1 MAVGKNFLE
10 NLTVAMYE
18 NSFTVYREFVQNA
31 ADSIDKAI
39 EEGLLDKEE
48 AIIDIAIDYNK
59 RKVSVHDNAM
69 GIPMRDFKKK
79 MMDVADSE
87 KDRNTDKGFRGIGR
101 LAGLGYCD
109 TLIFRTT
116 VKGENKESIIKWN
129 GVLLKEIVADSSQH
143 PSSDELIDMIT
154 DISYLDAEKEDHFF
168 EVIME
173 DVIFE
178 SDDLLDAEQVINY
191 LQAVAPVPYANYFSF
206 YEKIHMYA
214 KKEGFKIDEYT
225 VLVNG
230 NPLFKPYR
238 MGLYEG
244 TTESKKQYDEIYDIE
259 FKKFLANDGTPVA
272 WLWYG
277 IAKYEKYIPVIND
290 MRCIRLRKENIQI
303 GDENALGYPKYF
315 KESRGNGYFIG
326 ELFVLDNRL
335 IPNARRDYFNPTPAL
350 KEFEDIVHT
359 FFYSDLYDLYHYASK
374 VRSAQ
379 KSIANYTEKERE
391 YHEKVN
397 SAGFIDSNEKENAK
411 KEIEQEREKVE
422 KAKREIEN
430 RKKDA
435 DSNDVYA
442 RVFTEIEKTYKSKEE
457 EGTEEKK
464 EVKTDG
470 NESSEKNNKY
480 LTQSLSKYGK
490 KEQKLIARIYAII
503 KSILPKDMA
512 EMVIKKIQEELSK

>member
-39 EEGLLDKEE
+39 EKGLLDKEE
-48 AIIDIAIDYNK
+48 ASIDIVIDYNK
-59 RKVSVHDNAM
+59 RKISVHDNAM
-69 GIPMRDFKKK
+69 GISMRDFKKK
-79 MMDVADSE
+79 MTDVADSE

-116 VKGENKESIIKWN
+116 VKGEDKESIIKWN
-129 GVLLKEIVADSSQH
+129 GVRLKDIVADSSLH
-143 PSSDELIDMIT
+143 PSSDELIEMIT
-154 DISYLDAEKEDHFF
+154 DVSYVNAKKEDHFF

-178 SDDLLDAEQVINY
+178 SDDLLDAEQVIHY

-206 YEKIHMYA
+206 YEKIYEFA
-214 KKEGFKIDEYT
+214 KNEGFKIDEYT

-230 NPLFKPYR
+230 NQLFKPYR
-238 MGLYEG
+238 MRLYEG
-244 TTESKKQYDEIYDIE
+244 ASEKPKQYDEIYDVKFE
-259 FKKFLANDGTPVA
+259 KFLASDGTPVA

-277 IAKYEKYIPVIND
+277 VAKYEKYIPVIND

-303 GDENALGYPKYF
+303 GDENTLGYPRYF

-350 KEFEDIVHT
+350 KEFEDIVHN
-359 FFYSDLYDLYHYASK
+359 FFYSKLYELYHYASK

-379 KSIANYTEKERE
+379 KTIASFIEKERE
-391 YHEKVN
+391 YQEKA
-397 SAGFIDSNEKENAK
+397 SESGFIDNKEKENIK

-430 RKKDA
+430 RKKDT
-435 DSNDVYA
+435 DSNEVYA
-442 RVFTEIEKTYKSKEE
+442 RVFAEIEKTYKSKEE
-457 EGTEEKK
+457 PKKREERETEER
-464 EVKTDG
+464 
-470 NESSEKNNKY
+470 ESSEKNSKY

-490 KEQKLIARIYAII
+490 REQKLIARIYAII
-503 KSILPKDMA
+503 KSMLPKDMA

>member
-39 EEGLLDKEE
+39 EKGLLDKEE
-48 AIIDIAIDYNK
+48 ASIDIVIDYNK
-59 RKVSVHDNAM
+59 RKISVHDNAM

-79 MMDVADSE
+79 MTDVADSE

-116 VKGENKESIIKWN
+116 VKDEDKESVIKWD
-129 GVLLKEIVADSSQH
+129 GVRLKEIVADSSLH
-143 PSSDELIDMIT
+143 PSSDELIEMIT
-154 DISYLDAEKEDHFF
+154 DVSYVEAKKEDHFF

-178 SDDLLDAEQVINY
+178 SDDLLDAEQVIHY

-206 YEKIHMYA
+206 YEKIYEFA
-214 KKEGFKIDEYT
+214 KNEGFKIDEYT

-230 NPLFKPYR
+230 NQLFKPYR
-238 MGLYEG
+238 MRLYEG
-244 TTESKKQYDEIYDIE
+244 ASEKPKQYDEIYDVKFE
-259 FKKFLANDGTPVA
+259 KFLASDGTPVA

-277 IAKYEKYIPVIND
+277 VAKYEKYIPVIND

-303 GDENALGYPKYF
+303 GDENTLGYPRYF

-350 KEFEDIVHT
+350 KEFEDIVHN
-359 FFYSDLYDLYHYASK
+359 FFYSKLYELYHYASK

-379 KSIANYTEKERE
+379 KTIVSFIEKERE
-391 YHEKVN
+391 YQEKA
-397 SAGFIDSNEKENAK
+397 SESGFIDNKEKENVK

-435 DSNDVYA
+435 GSNEVYA
-442 RVFTEIEKTYKSKEE
+442 RVFAEIEKTYKSKEE
-457 EGTEEKK
+457 PKKREEIETEER
-464 EVKTDG
+464 
-470 NESSEKNNKY
+470 ESSEKNNKY

-490 KEQKLIARIYAII
+490 KEQKLIAHIYAII
-503 KSILPKDMA
+503 KSMLPKDMA

>member
-39 EEGLLDKEE
+39 IKGLLDKDE
-48 AIIDIAIDYNK
+48 AIIDIVIEYNK
-59 RKVSVHDNAM
+59 RRVSVHDNAM
-69 GIPMRDFKKK
+69 GIPMREFKKK
-79 MMDVADSE
+79 MTDVADSD

-116 VKGENKESIIKWN
+116 VQGEDKESIIKWD
-129 GVLLKEIVADSSQH
+129 GVRLKEIVADTLQH

-154 DISYLDAEKEDHFF
+154 DISYVDAEKEEHFF

-178 SDDLLDAEQVINY
+178 SDDLLDEKQVINY
-191 LQAVAPVPYANYFSF
+191 LQTVVPVPYANYFKFSSKI
-206 YEKIHMYA
+206 YEYA
-214 KKEGFKIDEYT
+214 QNEGFKIDEYII
-225 VLVNG
+225 LVNG
-230 NPLFKPYR
+230 NQLFKPYR
-238 MGLYEG
+238 MRLYEG
-244 TTESKKQYDEIYDIE
+244 TSENYNQYDEIYDIE
-259 FKKFLANDGTPVA
+259 LKKFLTNDGTPIA
-272 WLWYG
+272 WLWFG
-277 IAKYEKYIPVIND
+277 IAKYEKYIPIIND

-303 GDENALGYPKYF
+303 GDENTLGYPKYF
-315 KESRGNGYFIG
+315 RESRGNGYFIG
-326 ELFVLDNRL
+326 ELFVLDSRL

-350 KEFEDIVHT
+350 KEFEDIVHN
-359 FFYSDLYDLYHYASK
+359 FFYFELYDLYHYASK

-379 KSIANYTEKERE
+379 KSVASFVKKEKE
-391 YHEKVN
+391 YQEKISN
-397 SAGFIDSNEKENAK
+397 AGFIDSSEKENVK
-411 KEIEQEREKVE
+411 REIEEERKKIE

-435 DSNDVYA
+435 DSNEVYA
-442 RVFTEIEKTYKSKEE
+442 RVFAEIEKTYKKEE
-457 EGTEEKK
+457 TNEKK
-464 EVKTDG
+464 E
-470 NESSEKNNKY
+470 EIEEKETSDKSNKY

-490 KEQKLIARIYAII
+490 KEQKLISRIYAII
-503 KSILPKDMA
+503 KSMLPKDMA
-512 EMVIKKIQEELSK
+512 EMVVKKIQEELSK

>member
-31 ADSIDKAI
+31 ADSIDK
-39 EEGLLDKEE
+39 LDKEE
-48 AIIDIAIDYNK
+48 ASIDIVIDYNK
-59 RKVSVHDNAM
+59 RKISVHDNAM

-79 MMDVADSE
+79 MTDVADSE

-116 VKGENKESIIKWN
+116 VKDEDKESVIKWD
-129 GVLLKEIVADSSQH
+129 GVRLKEIVADSSLH
-143 PSSDELIDMIT
+143 PSSDELIEMIT
-154 DISYLDAEKEDHFF
+154 DVSYVNAKKEDHFF

-178 SDDLLDAEQVINY
+178 SDDLLDAEEVINY

-206 YEKIHMYA
+206 YEKIYEFA
-214 KKEGFKIDEYT
+214 ENEGFKIDEYT

-230 NPLFKPYR
+230 NQLFKPYR
-238 MGLYEG
+238 MRLYEG
-244 TTESKKQYDEIYDIE
+244 ASEKPKQYDEIYDVKFE
-259 FKKFLANDGTPVA
+259 KFLASDGTPVA

-277 IAKYEKYIPVIND
+277 VAKYEKYIPVIND

-303 GDENALGYPKYF
+303 GNENTLGYPKYF

-350 KEFEDIVHT
+350 KEFEDIVHN
-359 FFYSDLYDLYHYASK
+359 FFYLKLYELYHYASK

-379 KSIANYTEKERE
+379 KTITSFIEKERE
-391 YHEKVN
+391 YQEKA
-397 SAGFIDSNEKENAK
+397 SESGFIDNKEKENVK

-430 RKKDA
+430 RKKDT
-435 DSNDVYA
+435 DSNEVYA
-442 RVFTEIEKTYKSKEE
+442 RVFAEIEKTYKSKEE
-457 EGTEEKK
+457 PKKREEIETEER
-464 EVKTDG
+464 
-470 NESSEKNNKY
+470 ESSEKNNKY

>member
-39 EEGLLDKEE
+39 EKGLLDKEE
-48 AIIDIAIDYNK
+48 ASIDIAIEYNK
-59 RKVSVHDNAM
+59 RKISVHDNAM

-79 MMDVADSE
+79 MTDVADSE

-109 TLIFRTT
+109 TLIFRTS
-116 VKGENKESIIKWN
+116 VKGEDKESIIKWD
-129 GVLLKEIVADSSQH
+129 GVRLKEIVADPRLH
-143 PSSDELIDMIT
+143 PSSDELINMIT
-154 DISYLDAEKEDHFF
+154 DVSYIDARKEDHFF
-168 EVIME
+168 EVVME

-178 SDDLLDAEQVINY
+178 SDDLLDTEQVINY

-206 YEKIHMYA
+206 YEKIYEFA
-214 KKEGFKIDEYT
+214 KNEGFKIDEYT

-230 NPLFKPYR
+230 NQIFKPYR
-238 MGLYEG
+238 MGLCEG
-244 TTESKKQYDEIYDIE
+244 TAENKKQYDEIYDVE
-259 FKKFLANDGTPVA
+259 FKKFLAGDGTPVA

-277 IAKYEKYIPVIND
+277 IAKYEKIIPVINS

-303 GDENALGYPKYF
+303 GDENTLGYPKYF
-315 KESRGNGYFIG
+315 KEPRGNGYFIG
-326 ELFVLDNRL
+326 ELFVLDNQL

-350 KEFEDIVHT
+350 KEFEDIVHN
-359 FFYSDLYDLYHYASK
+359 FFYLDLYKLYHYASD

-379 KSIANYTEKERE
+379 KSIVNFMEKERD
-391 YHEKVN
+391 YQGKVTT
-397 SAGFIDSNEKENAK
+397 GFIDKNEKENIK

-422 KAKREIEN
+422 RAKRKIEN

-435 DSNDVYA
+435 DSNEVYA
-442 RVFTEIEKTYKSKEE
+442 RVFNEIEKTYKSKEE
-457 EGTEEKK
+457 VGKK
-464 EVKTDG
+464 EEIEKEE
-470 NESSEKNNKY
+470 NESSEKSNKY
-480 LTQSLSKYGK
+480 LTQSLSRYGK

>member
-39 EEGLLDKEE
+39 EKGLLDKEE
-48 AIIDIAIDYNK
+48 ASIDIVIDYNK
-59 RKVSVHDNAM
+59 RKISVHDNAM
-69 GIPMRDFKKK
+69 GIPMGDFKKK
-79 MMDVADSE
+79 MTDVADSE
-87 KDRNTDKGFRGIGR
+87 KDRNTDKGFRGLGR

-116 VKGENKESIIKWN
+116 VKDEDKESVIKWD
-129 GVLLKEIVADSSQH
+129 GVRLKEIVADSSLH
-143 PSSDELIDMIT
+143 PSSDELIEMIT
-154 DISYLDAEKEDHFF
+154 DVSYVNAKKEDHFF

-178 SDDLLDAEQVINY
+178 SDDLLDAEQVIHY

-206 YEKIHMYA
+206 YEKIYEFA
-214 KKEGFKIDEYT
+214 KNEGFKIDEYT

-230 NPLFKPYR
+230 NQLFKPYR
-238 MGLYEG
+238 MRLYEG
-244 TTESKKQYDEIYDIE
+244 ASEKPKQYDEIYDVKFE
-259 FKKFLANDGTPVA
+259 KFLASDGTPVA

-277 IAKYEKYIPVIND
+277 VAKYEKYIPVIND

-303 GDENALGYPKYF
+303 GDENTLGYPRYF

-350 KEFEDIVHT
+350 KEFEDIVHN
-359 FFYSDLYDLYHYASK
+359 FFYLKLYELYHYASK

-379 KSIANYTEKERE
+379 KTITSFIEKERE
-391 YHEKVN
+391 YQEKA
-397 SAGFIDSNEKENAK
+397 SESGFIDNKEKENVK

-435 DSNDVYA
+435 GSNEVYA
-442 RVFTEIEKTYKSKEE
+442 RVFAEIEKTYKSKEE
-457 EGTEEKK
+457 PKKREEIETEER
-464 EVKTDG
+464 
-470 NESSEKNNKY
+470 ESSEKNNKY

-490 KEQKLIARIYAII
+490 KEQKLIAHIYAII
-503 KSILPKDMA
+503 KSMLPKDMA

>member
-1 MAVGKNFLE
+1 
-10 NLTVAMYE
+10 MYE

-39 EEGLLDKEE
+39 EKGLLDKEE
-48 AIIDIAIDYNK
+48 ASIDIVIDYNK
-59 RKVSVHDNAM
+59 RKISVHDNAM
-69 GIPMRDFKKK
+69 GISMRDFKKK
-79 MMDVADSE
+79 MTDVADSE

-116 VKGENKESIIKWN
+116 VKGEDKESIIKWN
-129 GVLLKEIVADSSQH
+129 GVRLKDIVADSSLH
-143 PSSDELIDMIT
+143 PSSDELIEMIT
-154 DISYLDAEKEDHFF
+154 DVSYVNAKKEDHFF
-168 EVIME
+168 EVVME
-173 DVIFE
+173 DVVFE

-206 YEKIHMYA
+206 YEKIYEFA
-214 KKEGFKIDEYT
+214 ENEGFKIDEYT

-230 NPLFKPYR
+230 NQLFKPYR
-238 MGLYEG
+238 MRLYEG
-244 TTESKKQYDEIYDIE
+244 TSEKPKQYDEIYDVKFE
-259 FKKFLANDGTPVA
+259 KFLASDGTPVA

-277 IAKYEKYIPVIND
+277 VAKYEKYIPVIND

-303 GDENALGYPKYF
+303 GNENTLGYPKYF

-350 KEFEDIVHT
+350 KEFEDIVHN
-359 FFYSDLYDLYHYASK
+359 FFYLKLYELYHYASK

-379 KSIANYTEKERE
+379 KTITSFIEKERE
-391 YHEKVN
+391 YQEKA
-397 SAGFIDSNEKENAK
+397 SESGFIDNKEKENIK
-411 KEIEQEREKVE
+411 KEIEQKREKVE

-430 RKKDA
+430 RKKDT
-435 DSNDVYA
+435 DSNEVYA
-442 RVFTEIEKTYKSKEE
+442 RVFAEIEKTYKSKEE
-457 EGTEEKK
+457 PKKREERETEER
-464 EVKTDG
+464 
-470 NESSEKNNKY
+470 ESSEKNSKY

-490 KEQKLIARIYAII
+490 REQKLIARIYAII
-503 KSILPKDMA
+503 KSMLPKDMA

>member
-39 EEGLLDKEE
+39 KKGLLDKEE
-48 AIIDIAIDYNK
+48 ASIDIAIEYNK
-59 RKVSVHDNAM
+59 RKISVHDNAM

-79 MMDVADSE
+79 MTDVADSE

-109 TLIFRTT
+109 TLVFRTS
-116 VKGENKESIIKWN
+116 VKGEDKESIIKWD
-129 GVLLKEIVADSSQH
+129 GVRLKEIVADPRMH

-154 DISYLDAEKEDHFF
+154 DVSYIDAKKEDHFF
-168 EVIME
+168 EVVME

-178 SDDLLDAEQVINY
+178 SDDLLDTEQVINY

-206 YEKIHMYA
+206 YERIYEYA
-214 KKEGFKIDEYT
+214 KREGFKIDEYT

-230 NPLFKPYR
+230 NQLFKPYR

-244 TTESKKQYDEIYDIE
+244 SAEKKKKYDEIYDIE
-259 FKKFLANDGTPVA
+259 FKKFLASDGTPVA

-277 IAKYEKYIPVIND
+277 IAKYEKYIPMIND

-303 GDENALGYPKYF
+303 GDEDTLGYPKYF

-350 KEFEDIVHT
+350 KEFEDIVHD
-359 FFYSDLYDLYHYASK
+359 FFYLDLYALYHYASK

-379 KSIANYTEKERE
+379 KSIANFVEKERE
-391 YHEKVN
+391 YQEKVN
-397 SAGFIDSNEKENAK
+397 NAGFIDNNEKENVK
-411 KEIEQEREKVE
+411 KEIEQEREKAE

-435 DSNDVYA
+435 DSNEVYA

-457 EGTEEKK
+457 TERQEEIKIEEK
-464 EVKTDG
+464 
-470 NESSEKNNKY
+470 ESSEKNNKY
-480 LTQSLSKYGK
+480 LPQLLSKYGK

>member
-39 EEGLLDKEE
+39 EKGLLDKEE
-48 AIIDIAIDYNK
+48 ASIDIVIDYNK
-59 RKVSVHDNAM
+59 RKISVHDNAM
-69 GIPMRDFKKK
+69 GISMRDFKKK
-79 MMDVADSE
+79 MTDVADSE

-116 VKGENKESIIKWN
+116 VKGEDKESIIKWN
-129 GVLLKEIVADSSQH
+129 GVRLKDIVADSSLH
-143 PSSDELIDMIT
+143 PSSDELIEMIT
-154 DISYLDAEKEDHFF
+154 DVSYVNAKKEDHFF
-168 EVIME
+168 EVVME
-173 DVIFE
+173 DVVFE

-206 YEKIHMYA
+206 YEKIYEFA
-214 KKEGFKIDEYT
+214 KNEGFKIDEYT
-225 VLVNG
+225 VLLNG
-230 NPLFKPYR
+230 NQLFKPYR
-238 MGLYEG
+238 MRLYEG
-244 TTESKKQYDEIYDIE
+244 TSEKPKQYDEIYDVKFE
-259 FKKFLANDGTPVA
+259 KFLASDGTPVA

-277 IAKYEKYIPVIND
+277 VAKYEKYIPVIND

-303 GDENALGYPKYF
+303 GNENTLGYPKYF

-350 KEFEDIVHT
+350 KEFEDIVHN
-359 FFYSDLYDLYHYASK
+359 FFYLKLYELYHYASK

-379 KSIANYTEKERE
+379 KTITSFIEKERE
-391 YHEKVN
+391 YQEKA
-397 SAGFIDSNEKENAK
+397 SESGFIDNKEKENIK

-430 RKKDA
+430 RKKDT
-435 DSNDVYA
+435 DSNEVYA
-442 RVFTEIEKTYKSKEE
+442 RVFAEIEKTYKSKEE
-457 EGTEEKK
+457 PKKREERETEER
-464 EVKTDG
+464 
-470 NESSEKNNKY
+470 ESSEKNSKY

-490 KEQKLIARIYAII
+490 REQKLIARIYAII
-503 KSILPKDMA
+503 KSMLPKDMA

>member
-39 EEGLLDKEE
+39 EKGLLDKEE
-48 AIIDIAIDYNK
+48 ASIDIVIDYNK
-59 RKVSVHDNAM
+59 RKISVHDNAM

-79 MMDVADSE
+79 MADVADSE

-116 VKGENKESIIKWN
+116 VKGEDKESIMKWD
-129 GVLLKEIVADSSQH
+129 GVRLKEIVADSSLH
-143 PSSDELIDMIT
+143 PTSDELIEMIT
-154 DISYLDAEKEDHFF
+154 DDSYVNARREDHFF

-173 DVIFE
+173 DVILE
-178 SDDLLDAEQVINY
+178 SDNLLDVEQVIHY

-206 YEKIHMYA
+206 YEKIYEFA
-214 KKEGFKIDEYT
+214 ENEGFKIDEYT

-230 NPLFKPYR
+230 NQLFKPYR
-238 MGLYEG
+238 MRLYEG
-244 TTESKKQYDEIYDIE
+244 TSEKPKQYDEIYDVKFE
-259 FKKFLANDGTPVA
+259 KFLASDGTPVA

-277 IAKYEKYIPVIND
+277 VAKYEKYIPVIND

-303 GDENALGYPKYF
+303 GDENTLGYPRYF
-315 KESRGNGYFIG
+315 REPRGNGYFIG
-326 ELFVLDNRL
+326 ELFVLDKRL
-335 IPNARRDYFNPTPAL
+335 VPNARRDYFNLTPAL
-350 KEFEDIVHT
+350 KEFEDIVHN
-359 FFYSDLYDLYHYASK
+359 FFYSKLYDLYRYASK
-374 VRSAQ
+374 VRNAQ
-379 KSIANYTEKERE
+379 KAIANFTEKERE
-391 YHEKVN
+391 YQEKAIG
-397 SAGFIDSNEKENAK
+397 AGFIDSNEKENIK
-411 KEIEQEREKVE
+411 KEIEQEREKAE

-430 RKKDA
+430 RIKVA
-435 DSNDVYA
+435 GSNEVYA
-442 RVFTEIEKTYKSKEE
+442 RVFAEIEKTYR
-457 EGTEEKK
+457 GKK
-464 EVKTDG
+464 EPEKREQIKTD
-470 NESSEKNNKY
+470 ESKSSEKNNKY
-480 LTQSLSKYGK
+480 LAQSLSKYGRK
-490 KEQKLIARIYAII
+490 QQKLVARIYAII

>member
-39 EEGLLDKEE
+39 AKGLLDKDE
-48 AIIDIAIDYNK
+48 ATIDIAIEYNK
-59 RKVSVHDNAM
+59 RRISVYDNAM
-69 GIPMRDFKKK
+69 GIPMREFKKK
-79 MMDVADSE
+79 MTDVADSD

-101 LAGLGYCD
+101 LAGLGYCN

-116 VKGENKESIIKWN
+116 IQGEDKESIIKWN
-129 GVLLKEIVADSSQH
+129 GVRLKEIVADTSQH
-143 PSSDELIDMIT
+143 PSSDELIEMIT
-154 DISYLDAEKEDHFF
+154 DISYVDAKKEEHFF

-178 SDDLLDAEQVINY
+178 SDDLLDEKQVISY
-191 LQAVAPVPYANYFSF
+191 LETVAPVPYANYFIFSSKI
-206 YEKIHMYA
+206 YEYA
-214 KKEGFKIDEYT
+214 EAEGFKLDEYT

-230 NPLFKPYR
+230 NQLFKPYR
-238 MGLYEG
+238 TKLYEG
-244 TTESKKQYDEIYDIE
+244 TVDSKKEYDEIHDIE
-259 FKKFLANDGTPVA
+259 FKKFLASDGNPIA
-272 WLWYG
+272 WLWFG
-277 IAKYEKYIPVIND
+277 IAKYEKYIPAINN

-326 ELFVLDNRL
+326 ELFVVDNRL

-350 KEFEDIVHT
+350 KDFEDIVHN
-359 FFYSDLYDLYHYASK
+359 FFYSGLYDLYHYASK

-379 KSIANYTEKERE
+379 KSIASFEEKQRE
-391 YHEKVN
+391 YQEKVN
-397 SAGFIDSNEKENAK
+397 SAGFIDSDEKEIAR
-411 KEIEQEREKVE
+411 KEIEVEREKVE

-430 RKKDA
+430 RRKDA
-435 DSNDVYA
+435 NLNEVYGK
-442 RVFTEIEKTYKSKEE
+442 VFAEIEKTYKKEE
-457 EGTEEKK
+457 TTEKQEK
-464 EVKTDG
+464 VKSG
-470 NESSEKNNKY
+470 ESESLDKNNKY

-490 KEQKLIARIYAII
+490 KEQKLISRIYMII

>member
-39 EEGLLDKEE
+39 EKGLLDKEE
-48 AIIDIAIDYNK
+48 ASIDIVIDYNK
-59 RKVSVHDNAM
+59 RKISVHDNAM

-79 MMDVADSE
+79 MTDVADSE

-116 VKGENKESIIKWN
+116 VKDEDKESVIKWD
-129 GVLLKEIVADSSQH
+129 GVRLKEIVADSSLH
-143 PSSDELIDMIT
+143 PSSDELIEMIT
-154 DISYLDAEKEDHFF
+154 DVSYVNAKKEDHFF

-178 SDDLLDAEQVINY
+178 SDDLLDAEQVIHY

-206 YEKIHMYA
+206 YEKIYEFA
-214 KKEGFKIDEYT
+214 KNEGFKIDEYT

-230 NPLFKPYR
+230 NQLFKPYR
-238 MGLYEG
+238 MRLYEG
-244 TTESKKQYDEIYDIE
+244 ASEKPKQYDEIYDVKFE
-259 FKKFLANDGTPVA
+259 KFLASDGTPVA

-277 IAKYEKYIPVIND
+277 VAKYEKYIPVIND

-303 GDENALGYPKYF
+303 GDENTLGYPRYF

-350 KEFEDIVHT
+350 KEFEDIVHN
-359 FFYSDLYDLYHYASK
+359 FFYSKLYELYHYASK

-379 KSIANYTEKERE
+379 KTIASFIEKERE
-391 YHEKVN
+391 YQEKA
-397 SAGFIDSNEKENAK
+397 SESGFIDNKEKENVK

-435 DSNDVYA
+435 GSNEVYA
-442 RVFTEIEKTYKSKEE
+442 RVFAEIEKTYKSKEE
-457 EGTEEKK
+457 PKKREEIETEER
-464 EVKTDG
+464 
-470 NESSEKNNKY
+470 ESSEKNNKY

>member
-39 EEGLLDKEE
+39 ERGLLDKEE
-48 AIIDIAIDYNK
+48 ASIDIAIDYNK
-59 RKVSVHDNAM
+59 RKISVHDNAM

-79 MMDVADSE
+79 MTDVADSE

-116 VKGENKESIIKWN
+116 AKGEDKESIIKWN
-129 GVLLKEIVADSSQH
+129 GGRLKEIVADSSQH
-143 PSSDELIDMIT
+143 PSSDELIEMIT
-154 DISYLDAEKEDHFF
+154 DVSYVNAKKENHFF

-191 LQAVAPVPYANYFSF
+191 LQAVAPVPYANYFRF
-206 YEKIHMYA
+206 YEKIYDFVE
-214 KKEGFKIDEYT
+214 KEGFKIDEYT

-230 NPLFKPYR
+230 NQLFKPYR
-238 MGLYEG
+238 MRLYEG
-244 TTESKKQYDEIYDIE
+244 SSEKPKQYDEVYDVKFE
-259 FKKFLANDGTPVA
+259 KFLASDGTPVA

-277 IAKYEKYIPVIND
+277 VAKYEKCIPVIND
-290 MRCIRLRKENIQI
+290 MKCIRLRKGNIQI
-303 GDENALGYPKYF
+303 GDENALGYPRYF
-315 KESRGNGYFIG
+315 KEPRGNGYFIG

-335 IPNARRDYFNPTPAL
+335 IPNARRDYFNPTPEL
-350 KEFEDIVHT
+350 KEFENVVHD
-359 FFYSDLYDLYHYASK
+359 FFYSKLYDLYHYASK

-379 KSIANYTEKERE
+379 KVIANFVEKERE
-391 YHEKVN
+391 YQEKVN
-397 SAGFIDSNEKENAK
+397 NTGFIDNNEKEDTK
-411 KEIEQEREKVE
+411 KEIEQEQEKVE

-435 DSNDVYA
+435 ESNEVYA
-442 RVFTEIEKTYKSKEE
+442 RVFTEIEKTYKSKGRLEKSEDIKIEE
-457 EGTEEKK
+457 R
-464 EVKTDG
+464 
-470 NESSEKNNKY
+470 ESSEKHTKY

>member
-39 EEGLLDKEE
+39 EKGLLDKEE
-48 AIIDIAIDYNK
+48 ASIDIVIDYNK
-59 RKVSVHDNAM
+59 RKISVHDNAM

-79 MMDVADSE
+79 MTDVADSE

-116 VKGENKESIIKWN
+116 AKDEDKESVIKWD
-129 GVLLKEIVADSSQH
+129 GVRLKEIVADSSLH
-143 PSSDELIDMIT
+143 PSSDELIEMIT
-154 DISYLDAEKEDHFF
+154 DVSFVNVKKEDHFF

-178 SDDLLDAEQVINY
+178 SDDLLDAEQVIHY

-206 YEKIHMYA
+206 YEKIYEFA
-214 KKEGFKIDEYT
+214 KNEGFKIDEYT

-230 NPLFKPYR
+230 NQLFKPYR
-238 MGLYEG
+238 MRLYEG
-244 TTESKKQYDEIYDIE
+244 ASEKPKQYDEIYDVKFE
-259 FKKFLANDGTPVA
+259 KFLASDGTPVA

-277 IAKYEKYIPVIND
+277 VAKYEKYIPVIND

-303 GDENALGYPKYF
+303 GDENTLGYPKYF

-350 KEFEDIVHT
+350 KEFEDIVHN
-359 FFYSDLYDLYHYASK
+359 FFYSKLYELYHYASK

-379 KSIANYTEKERE
+379 KTIACFIEKERE
-391 YHEKVN
+391 YQEKA
-397 SAGFIDSNEKENAK
+397 SESGFIDNKEKENIK

-435 DSNDVYA
+435 GSNEVYA
-442 RVFTEIEKTYKSKEE
+442 RVFAEIEKTYKSKEE
-457 EGTEEKK
+457 PKKREEIETEER
-464 EVKTDG
+464 
-470 NESSEKNNKY
+470 ESSEKNNKY

-490 KEQKLIARIYAII
+490 KEQKLIAHIYAII
-503 KSILPKDMA
+503 KSMLPKDMA

>member
-39 EEGLLDKEE
+39 EKGLLDKEE
-48 AIIDIAIDYNK
+48 ASIDIVIDYNK
-59 RKVSVHDNAM
+59 RKISVHDNAM

-79 MMDVADSE
+79 MTDVADSE

-116 VKGENKESIIKWN
+116 VKDEDKESVIKWD
-129 GVLLKEIVADSSQH
+129 GVRLKEIVADSSLH
-143 PSSDELIDMIT
+143 PSSDELIEMIT
-154 DISYLDAEKEDHFF
+154 DVSYVNAKKEDHFF

-178 SDDLLDAEQVINY
+178 SDDLLDAEQVIHY

-206 YEKIHMYA
+206 YEKIYEFA
-214 KKEGFKIDEYT
+214 KNEGFKIDEYT

-230 NPLFKPYR
+230 NQLFKPYR
-238 MGLYEG
+238 MRLYEG
-244 TTESKKQYDEIYDIE
+244 ASEKPKQYDEIYDVKFE
-259 FKKFLANDGTPVA
+259 KFLASDGTPVA

-277 IAKYEKYIPVIND
+277 VAKYEKYIPVIND

-303 GDENALGYPKYF
+303 GDENTLGYPRYF

-350 KEFEDIVHT
+350 KEFEDIVHN
-359 FFYSDLYDLYHYASK
+359 FFYSKLYELYHYASK

-379 KSIANYTEKERE
+379 KTIASFIEKERE
-391 YHEKVN
+391 YQEKA
-397 SAGFIDSNEKENAK
+397 SESGFIDNKEKENIK

-430 RKKDA
+430 RKKDT
-435 DSNDVYA
+435 DSNEVYA
-442 RVFTEIEKTYKSKEE
+442 RVFAEIEKTYKSKEE
-457 EGTEEKK
+457 PKKREERETEER
-464 EVKTDG
+464 
-470 NESSEKNNKY
+470 ESSEKNSKY

-490 KEQKLIARIYAII
+490 REQKLIARIYAII
-503 KSILPKDMA
+503 KSMLPKDMA